1 MNRIEYT
8 PLQPLKKSAC
18 INRKSLINPTAA
30 NRPMP
35 PNSFHKPRDMLLFF
49 ALLLSAIDVS
59 QAQDATPK
67 NGNQSTIAPVS
78 NASESIDFAKQVL
91 PVLEKHCMECHG
103 PKKQESSLRL
113 DSRAA
118 LILGGDFG
126 AAVIPGDPD
135 NSHLIEVITSSDND
149 TQMPPKGDR
158 LSAQEIEYLRNW
170 IAEGAVW
177 PGQMEGHEPSKLTNT
192 HWAFQPLA
200 NSFASDSLDGFVRA
214 ELATKGL
221 SMSIEADRRTLARR
235 ATLDLTGLP
244 PTLEEVEVFLNDQ
257 DRDAYDNFIERLLRS
272 PRYGERWAQ
281 HWLDVIRYA
290 DTRGYEFNTLREKAW
305 PFRDWVIGAINDD
318 LPYDQFLF
326 QQIAGDTIGID
337 PATGFLVTA
346 PLPTP
351 PEVGQEQNAIKQAR
365 YNALDEIVQNVGAS
379 MLGLTVGCAR
389 CHNHK
394 FDPISMRDYYRVVS
408 VFSGVQYDNRPW
420 RSGEEAERLKELKEI
435 ENRMAELRL
444 KLARFSQWRE
454 ADNGITTDHFHPVLA
469 KWVRMTV
476 LATDATSEGPAFDEI
491 EVWTAAQ
498 GNAPSKSMG
507 LQINGGQA
515 TSSGA
520 ASQLGSKDEFLNDN
534 KVGTKST
541 WVADRRPPAW
551 VQIEL
556 SQPYLIDRVLW
567 SRNRDLAISDP
578 AAHAVRL
585 ASVWRTEV
593 AEIEGEWHTIVD
605 ESRSIGLD
613 PSAIEQRRELEAEIE
628 KLRVTA
634 TRLRIRPQ
642 VFAGKFTEP
651 ESIHLLMRGD
661 PQQPRDLVGPGTLSV
676 LDGFELPAEIEESER
691 RAKFA
696 RWLTA
701 QAASLTARVA
711 VNRVWHHHFGS
722 GLVDTPSDFG
732 TVGSRPVNQQLLD
745 WLAREFIASGWSLKH
760 LHKLIMTSAVYRQ
773 SSQPEKLAMAADAS
787 SRLLWRFPP
796 RRLDAE
802 AIRDSMLA
810 VSGALNLTMGG
821 PGVDIYKPKGSF
833 DQWKPKEDPGQ
844 ESWRRMIYLAKMRGA
859 DDGMFKTFD
868 LPDCGQVRAKRSE
881 STTPLQALNM
891 LNGRFVL
898 EQSAK
903 LSQRVQRDS
912 ISNLESQIRHVF
924 ALTLGRP
931 PTANELVACV
941 TAAEADGLE
950 SVCRAL
956 FNSNE
961 FLFIQ

>member
-1 MNRIEYT
+1 MNRI
-8 PLQPLKKSAC
+8 L
-18 INRKSLINPTAA
+18 
-30 NRPMP
+30 
-35 PNSFHKPRDMLLFF
+35 SFI
-49 ALLLSAIDVS
+49 ATLLLAAASH
-59 QAQDATPK
+59 
-67 NGNQSTIAPVS
+67 G
-78 NASESIDFAKQVL
+78 SESIDFTKQVL
-91 PVLEKHCMECHG
+91 PVLEKHCIECHG

-118 LILGGDFG
+118 LIQGGDLG

-135 NSHLIEVITSSDND
+135 NSHLIEVITSNDKD
-149 TQMPPKGDR
+149 TQMPPKGER
-158 LSAQEIEYLRNW
+158 LSAQEIDSLKNW

-177 PGQMEGHEPSKLTNT
+177 PGQMEGAEPSKITNY

-200 NSFASDSLDGFVRA
+200 TQYTHDSVDGFVRA

-221 SMSIEADRRTLARR
+221 SMSPEADRRTLARR
-235 ATLDLTGLP
+235 TTLDLTGLP
-244 PTLEEVEVFLNDQ
+244 PTLEDVETFLNDR
-257 DRDAYDNFIERLLRS
+257 DDDAYDKLVARLLRS

-290 DTRGYEFNTLREKAW
+290 DTRGYEFNTLRDKAW
-305 PFRDWVIGAINDD
+305 PFRDWVIEAINND
-318 LPYDQFLF
+318 LPYDKFLF
-326 QQIAGDTIGID
+326 QQIAGDTVGID

-420 RSGEEAERLKELKEI
+420 RSGEETERLKELKEI
-435 ENRMAELRL
+435 ESRMAELRL
-444 KLARFSQWRE
+444 KLATFPQWRE
-454 ADNGITTDHFHPVLA
+454 ADNGITTDHFQPVLA
-469 KWVRMTV
+469 KWVRMTI

-498 GNAPSKSMG
+498 DNAPSKSVG
-507 LQINGGQA
+507 LQSNGGQA

-520 ASQLGSKDEFLNDN
+520 ALQLGSKNEFLNDN
-534 KVGTKST
+534 KVGTTSV

-551 VQIEL
+551 IQIEL
-556 SQPYLIDRVLW
+556 AQPYVIDRLVW

-585 ASVWRTEV
+585 TSTWRIEV
-593 AEIEGEWHTIVD
+593 AEIEGQWHTIVD
-605 ESRSIGLD
+605 EGRRIGLD
-613 PSAIEQRRELEAEIE
+613 PSEIEQRREIETELE
-628 KLRVTA
+628 KLSVAA
-634 TRLRIRPQ
+634 TRLRLRPQ

-676 LDGFELPAEIEESER
+676 LDGFELPSKTDESER

-696 RWLTA
+696 HWLTA

-711 VNRVWHHHFGS
+711 VNRVWHHHFGT
-722 GLVDTPSDFG
+722 GIVDTPSDFG

-760 LHKLIMTSAVYRQ
+760 LHKLIVTSDVYRQ
-773 SSQPEKLAMAADAS
+773 SSQPERLAMAADAG

-796 RRLDAE
+796 RRLEAE
-802 AIRDSMLA
+802 SIRDSMLA
-810 VSGALNLTMGG
+810 VSGTLNLTMGG

-833 DQWKPKEDPGQ
+833 DQWRPKEDPGP

-859 DDGMFKTFD
+859 DDGMFKTLD

-881 STTPLQALNM
+881 STTPLQALNL

-912 ISNLESQIRHVF
+912 ASNLESQIRRAY
-924 ALTLGRP
+924 ALTLSRP
-931 PTANELVACV
+931 PTATELAACV
-941 TAAEADGLE
+941 AAAEADGLE
-950 SVCRAL
+950 TVCRAL

>member
-1 MNRIEYT
+1 MRRMPSQLRRTVSPGRRVQIIWDGLE
-8 PLQPLKKSAC
+8 
-18 INRKSLINPTAA
+18 
-30 NRPMP
+30 RP
-35 PNSFHKPRDMLLFF
+35 SYFAF
-49 ALLLSAIDVS
+49 ALFLMAVASH
-59 QAQDATPK
+59 
-67 NGNQSTIAPVS
+67 
-78 NASESIDFAKQVL
+78 ASESIDFAKQVL
-91 PVLEKHCMECHG
+91 PVLEKHCIECHG
-103 PKKQESSLRL
+103 TKKQESSLRL

-118 LILGGDFG
+118 LIQGGDFG

-135 NSHLIEVITSSDND
+135 NSHLIEVITSKDED

-158 LSAQEIEYLRNW
+158 LSAQEIESLRTW
-170 IAEGAVW
+170 IAEGAMW
-177 PGQMEGHEPSKLTNT
+177 PGQMEGTEPSKITNT

-200 NSFASDSLDGFVRA
+200 NHFEHESVDGFVRA

-221 SMSIEADRRTLARR
+221 AMSPEADRRTLARR
-235 ATLDLTGLP
+235 TTLDLTGLP
-244 PTLEEVEVFLNDQ
+244 PTPEEVETFLNDR
-257 DRDAYDNFIERLLRS
+257 DRDAYEKLVERLLRS

-290 DTRGYEFNTLREKAW
+290 DTRGYEFNTLRDHAW
-305 PFRDWVIGAINDD
+305 PFRDWVIEAINND

-420 RSGEEAERLKELKEI
+420 RSGEEKERLKELKEI
-435 ENRMAELRL
+435 ESRMVELRL
-444 KLARFSQWRE
+444 KLAKFPQWRE
-454 ADNGITTDHFHPVLA
+454 SDNGITTDHFQPVLA
-469 KWVRMTV
+469 KWVRMSI
-476 LATDATSEGPAFDEI
+476 LSTDATSEGPAFDEI

-498 GNAPSKSMG
+498 DNAPSKSVG
-507 LQINGGQA
+507 LQSNGGQA

-534 KVGTKST
+534 KVGAKST
-541 WVADRRPPAW
+541 WVADRRPPVW

-556 SQPYLIDRVLW
+556 TQPYLIDRLLW
-567 SRNRDLAISDP
+567 SRNRDLANSDP

-585 ASVWRTEV
+585 TSVWRIEV
-593 AEIEGEWHTIVD
+593 AEIEGEWRTIVD

-613 PSAIEQRRELEAEIE
+613 ASAIAQRREIETEFE

-642 VFAGKFTEP
+642 VFAGKFTGP
-651 ESIHLLMRGD
+651 ESIHILMRGD

-676 LDGFELPAEIEESER
+676 LDGFELPAETEEGER

-701 QAASLTARVA
+701 QAAFLTARVA
-711 VNRVWHHHFGS
+711 VNRAWHHHFGS

-745 WLAREFIASGWSLKH
+745 WLARQFIANGWSIKH
-760 LHKLIMTSAVYRQ
+760 LHKLIVTSAVYRQ
-773 SSQPEKLAMAADAS
+773 SSQPEKMAIAADAS

-802 AIRDSMLA
+802 AIRDSMLS

-833 DQWKPKEDPGQ
+833 DQWKPKEDPGP

-859 DDGMFKTFD
+859 DDGMFKTLD

-881 STTPLQALNM
+881 STTPLQALNL

-903 LSQRVQRDS
+903 FSQRVQLDS
-912 ISNLESQIRHVF
+912 ASSLESQIRHAF
-924 ALTLGRP
+924 AFALGRP
-931 PTANELVACV
+931 PTATELEACV
-941 TAAEADGLE
+941 TAAKADGLE
-950 SVCRAL
+950 TVCRAL